1 MIKNIIFDVYGT
13 LISTGNGSIEA
24 TRKILNLKKVNL
36 SAENIY
42 AKWKKIHRAHIDMLE
57 EFVTEKE
64 IFIRDLKKIYDEQGI
79 EGEAEEDIYPM
90 INSLYGR
97 IVFDD
102 TIESIAKLKANFKM
116 AIGSTTDTE
125 PLLENMKINNLMID
139 DVYTSEMLKTYKPK
153 AEFYSSIIDKQKW
166 SIEETI
172 YVGDSYGD
180 DIYGPK
186 MIGMKAILLDR
197 KKRYIIE
204 ELSIKP
210 DGIINSLY
218 ELEDEINRLNMK
230 K

>member
-24 TRKILNLKKVNL
+24 TRKILNLKKASL
-36 SAENIY
+36 SAEDIY
-42 AKWKKIHRAHIDMLE
+42 MKWKKIHRAHIDMIE

-64 IFIRDLKKIYDEQGI
+64 IFIKDLEKIYKDHGI
-79 EGEAEEDIYPM
+79 EGKADEEIYPM

-97 IVFDD
+97 IAFDD
-102 TIESIAKLKANFKM
+102 TIESLANLSEKFRI

-125 PLLENMKINNLMID
+125 PLLENLEINGIMVN
-139 DVYTSEMLKTYKPK
+139 DVYTSEILKTYKPR
-153 AEFYSSIIDKQKW
+153 AEFYNTIINQQKW
-166 SIEETI
+166 KIAETV

-197 KKRYIIE
+197 KNRYRNE
-204 ELSIKP
+204 DFAIKP

-218 ELEDEINRLNMK
+218 ELESVINRLNIEK
-230 K
+230 